1 MMNFFDTLIEYI
13 SFFFSLIVNIFQS
26 LGIAVGAIVNAQ
38 NFILFCL
45 GYMPAIIGAA
55 FAIFFFIYV
64 LKFILGR

>member
-1 MMNFFDTLIEYI
+1 MISFGEAIIEYI
-13 SFFFSLIVNIFQS
+13 KYFFSFLLNIIKS
-26 LGIAVGAIVNAQ
+26 LGVAIGAILNAQ